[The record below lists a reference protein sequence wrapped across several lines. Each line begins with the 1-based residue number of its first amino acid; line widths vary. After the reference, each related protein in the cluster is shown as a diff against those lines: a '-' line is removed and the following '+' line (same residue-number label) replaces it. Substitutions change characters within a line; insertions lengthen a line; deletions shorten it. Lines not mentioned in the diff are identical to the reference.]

1 MNAYEY
7 LQALR
12 EALSVLP
19 DDEIASAI
27 HYYEDYFLDAGDENA
42 NQVIE
47 KLGPPEQVAQAI
59 LNEYTGL
66 ARRHPEHFDDTKSD
80 PIDGIPLDDKG
91 NPIRQ
96 KPRKKGISPWA
107 LLAIVLLGIPI
118 GLPILAVLFGVSVA
132 ILAAIFG
139 IGVALIAIFITLP
152 FALCIGGGLL
162 FLFSFF
168 LWAQPFSALATLGI
182 GFVCAGV
189 GFLLTLLVIKLLLVV
204 VPPVLRALVSSLRWI
219 LIKIRD
225 MIRGVFQ

>member
-27 HYYEDYFLDAGDENA
+27 RYYEDYFLDAGDENA

-47 KLGPPEQVAQAI
+47 ELGPPEQVAQAI
-59 LNEYTGL
+59 LNEYTGV
-66 ARRHPEHFDDTKSD
+66 ARRRPEHFDDTKSE

-118 GLPILAVLFGVSVA
+118 GLPILAALFGVSIAV
-132 ILAAIFG
+132 LAAVFG
-139 IGVALIAIFITLP
+139 VGLALLVILITLP

-189 GFLLTLLVIKLLLVV
+189 GFLLTLLVIKLMIVV
-204 VPPVLRALVSSLRWI
+204 VPPVIRALVSGLRWI
-219 LIKIRD
+219 LVKIRD
-225 MIRGVFQ
+225 MIRGVFK

>member
-27 HYYEDYFLDAGDENA
+27 RYYEDYFLDAGDENA
-42 NQVIE
+42 NRVIE
-47 KLGPPEQVAQAI
+47 ELGPPEQVAQAI
-59 LNEYTGL
+59 LNEYTGV
-66 ARRHPEHFDDTKSD
+66 ARRRPEHFDDAESET
-80 PIDGIPLDDKG
+80 IDGIPLDDKG

-118 GLPILAVLFGVSVA
+118 GLPILAVLFGVSIA
-132 ILAAIFG
+132 LLAAVFG
-139 IGVALIAIFITLP
+139 VGVALIAILITLP

-182 GFVCAGV
+182 GFVCAGA
-189 GFLLTLLVIKLLLVV
+189 GFLLTLLVIKLMIVV
-204 VPPVLRALVSSLRWI
+204 VPPVIRALVSGLRWI
-219 LIKIRD
+219 LVKIRD
-225 MIRGVFQ
+225 MIRGVFK